1 MKTILCFDKS
11 DPVLHQFVVQ
21 TELVIY
27 VELEPIHAGGDFYC
41 LLSVQETFSD
51 PYLLITHTRGP
62 VVEISNLPKKRVSVL
77 FPGDN
82 DLVDYDLFIACHY

>member
-21 TELVIY
+21 TEFVIY
-27 VELEPIHAGGDFYC
+27 VKLEPIHTGSDSHC
-41 LLSVQETFSD
+41 LLLVQET
-51 PYLLITHTRGP
+51 LITHTRGP
-62 VVEISNLPKKRVSVL
+62 VVEICDLPSVL

-82 DLVDYDLFIACHY
+82 DLVAHDLFNACHY